1 MKGVRKMA
9 SASDTR
15 PTDTDGKAPSSQP
28 VADKV
33 LPMARRAAEP
43 SPMGDPAASGTQ
55 SEPAPRE
62 RKWLRPLL
70 FALLPVALVIGGY
83 IYVTGGAIMTTD
95 NAYVQADV
103 VGVSNDVAGI
113 VSQVLVRD
121 NQKVAKGDVLF
132 RIDDE
137 PFRLALDRAE
147 AQLGNT
153 RNDLLALGT
162 SYKSMQAQIEQAKAD
177 IALNTLTFE
186 RQQKLALNN
195 FTAQA
200 QLDIARNALQSAQ
213 QKLASLEAQLAGI
226 AANLN
231 GDPNAPVESHPRYKD
246 ALAARDEA
254 ARQLAHTVVRAP
266 FDGIVTNVPSLQP
279 GQYLASATTA
289 FNIVST
295 EHVWIQA
302 SPKETELTSVAPGQ
316 KVVVTVDTYPGEEW
330 NGTIESISPASA
342 SSFSLLPA
350 QNTSGNWVKVVQRI
364 PMRVRVDQR
373 SGKPPLRVGMS
384 VEVSV
389 DTGHPRGLPT
399 FLSGWFGSQPAQARG
414 G

>member
-1 MKGVRKMA
+1 MA
-9 SASDTR
+9 SVSDTH
-15 PTDTDGKAPSSQP
+15 PTGSDAKAPSTLS

-33 LPMARRAAEP
+33 LPMARRAVEP
-43 SPMGDPAASGTQ
+43 SPISDPPASAAP
-55 SEPAPRE
+55 SEAARNE
-62 RKWLRPLL
+62 RQWLRPLL
-70 FALLPVALVIGGY
+70 FALLPIALIIGGY

-103 VGVSNDVAGI
+103 VGVSNDIAGI

-121 NQKVAKGDVLF
+121 NQKVAKGDMLF

-137 PFRLALDRAE
+137 PFRLALNRAE
-147 AQLGNT
+147 AQLGSI
-153 RNDLLALGT
+153 RNDLLALSTG
-162 SYKSMQAQIEQAKAD
+162 YKSMQAQIEQAKAD

-186 RQQKLALNN
+186 RQQKLAVNN
-195 FTAQA
+195 FIAQA

-231 GDPNAPVESHPRYKD
+231 GDAEAPVENHPRYKD

-289 FNIVST
+289 FNVVST
-295 EHVWIQA
+295 DHVWIQA
-302 SPKETELTSVAPGQ
+302 SPKETELTSVEPGQ
-316 KVVVTVDTYPGEEW
+316 KAIVDRRY
-330 NGTIESISPASA
+330 
-342 SSFSLLPA
+342 
-350 QNTSGNWVKVVQRI
+350 
-364 PMRVRVDQR
+364 
-373 SGKPPLRVGMS
+373 
-384 VEVSV
+384 
-389 DTGHPRGLPT
+389 
-399 FLSGWFGSQPAQARG
+399 LSG
-414 G
+414 